1 MKKIQDS
8 HTLGIVSGLI
18 GGIGMIIFDLISN
31 KYGISKRSYAQAAS
45 GMWVASK
52 KQANSKG
59 GKILGIAM
67 TLGLSS
73 LGGVIMTN
81 LLSKKGTDNLITK
94 GIFYGATYGA
104 ITTALLSGFPTNKV
118 KPKDATSNLSY
129 VAAHILYGITTTQ
142 LISKLG
148 DKTVLNKHPMDYI
161 SSKPFYEFNSSEQD
175 QKVQSY
181 TH

>member
-8 HTLGIVSGLI
+8 HSLGIVSGLI
-18 GGIGMIIFDLISN
+18 GGIGMIIFDQISH

-52 KQANSKG
+52 KQARSKG
-59 GKILGIAM
+59 GNILGVGM

-73 LGGVIMTN
+73 LGGVIMTT

-104 ITTALLSGFPTNKV
+104 ITTGLLSGFPTNKV

-129 VAAHILYGITTTQ
+129 VAAHILYGIITTQ

-148 DKTVLNKHPMDYI
+148 DKTVLTNRPLDNI
-161 SSKPFYEFNSSEQD
+161 SSKPFHEYYSSDQD
-175 QKVQSY
+175 QKAESY